1 KLRLISNARF
11 QINRK
16 VIIDAEVLIQEEIY
30 GRVNGT
36 APGTFTS
43 KSINGFIDLSA
54 GAEYKV
60 NEKFG
65 VYIRA
70 NNLTGQSYQRFM
82 YYPKLGMNVLG
93 GINYAF

>member
-1 KLRLISNARF
+1 MSNARF
-11 QINRK
+11 QINKK
-16 VIIDAEVLIQEEIY
+16 VFIDAEALVQEEIY
-30 GRVNGT
+30 ARVNGT
-36 APGTFTS
+36 VPGTFTS

-70 NNLTGQSYQRFM
+70 NNLTGQTYQRFL
-82 YYPKLGMNVLG
+82 YYPKLGMNFIG
-93 GINYAF
+93 GLNYAF